1 MEVFFLRS
9 RKLYLS
15 SDLTLQVYCLSVVL
29 LFQDYAQDL
38 ERLQFELNLK
48 YNLVTISLNLPLVAK
63 KLLAG
68 NLYP

>member
-1 MEVFFLRS
+1 MEVFFLGC

-29 LFQDYAQDL
+29 LSQDYAQDL